1 MRSVLILFLLTMTIC
16 HAETIGEK
24 TFSIPEIWFE
34 QFQVSMPRG
43 ENRETI
49 STITHCD
56 KVTPFVRYQLNL
68 SYSKKDGLSATA
80 KIIQDPTVTIQYL
93 LLKSATEPV
102 IPFLTAKNIKG
113 SVQLSGNFTQLRN
126 NRNGKIRYRVTLSAF
141 EQVSCDMGHFF
152 RRVPNCLSGIYE
164 IDLQSGKISSV
175 QQ

>member
-68 SYSKKDGLSATA
+68 SYSKKGWVRLM
-80 KIIQDPTVTIQYL
+80 
-93 LLKSATEPV
+93 
-102 IPFLTAKNIKG
+102 NILYDEYPKKMEEY
-113 SVQLSGNFTQLRN
+113 F
-126 NRNGKIRYRVTLSAF
+126 
-141 EQVSCDMGHFF
+141 
-152 RRVPNCLSGIYE
+152 
-164 IDLQSGKISSV
+164 
-175 QQ
+175 

>member
-16 HAETIGEK
+16 HAEIIGEK

-68 SYSKKDGLSATA
+68 SY
-80 KIIQDPTVTIQYL
+80 
-93 LLKSATEPV
+93 
-102 IPFLTAKNIKG
+102 F
-113 SVQLSGNFTQLRN
+113 
-126 NRNGKIRYRVTLSAF
+126 
-141 EQVSCDMGHFF
+141 
-152 RRVPNCLSGIYE
+152 
-164 IDLQSGKISSV
+164 
-175 QQ
+175 